1 MRDTL
6 LTINQLTVRFGG
18 LVAID
23 SFDLAVETGKITALV
38 GPNGAGKTTV
48 LNCISG
54 YVTPAGGTIHFK
66 DTHLLPLGPERRV
79 RLGIGRTFQNL
90 QLFTSM
96 TVLENLLTAQH
107 AALHADLFRGMLP
120 FGPAR
125 REDRL
130 ARAHARDL
138 LRLLGLE
145 RYADVTAG
153 ALPFGVQKLVGVA
166 RALVVRPKLV
176 LLDEPAAGV
185 PNRDV
190 DALAANLRRWRDE
203 LGTTLLLIEHNMG
216 LVSSVADTV
225 AVLDYGRKL
234 AEGDPQTVLR
244 DPAVLEAY
252 LGRAGAQ
259 GEERASHAES

>member
-1 MRDTL
+1 MSEPL
-6 LTINQLTVRFGG
+6 LEIRQLTARFGG

-23 SFDLAVETGKITALV
+23 AFDLTVATGQIVALV

-54 YVTPAGGTIHFK
+54 FVTPASGSIHFQGR
-66 DTHLLPLGPERRV
+66 DVLPLGADRRAG
-79 RLGIGRTFQNL
+79 LGIGRTFQNL
-90 QLFTSM
+90 QLFASM

-107 AALHADLFRGMLP
+107 ARLHADLLRGMLP

-125 REDRL
+125 HEDRRAREQ
-130 ARAHARDL
+130 ARATLH
-138 LRLLGLE
+138 LLGLE
-145 RYADVTAG
+145 RYADLPTG
-153 ALPFGVQKLVGVA
+153 ALPFGAQQMVGVA
-166 RALVVRPKLV
+166 RALVLHPRLV

-185 PNRDV
+185 PNREV

-203 LGTTLLLIEHNMG
+203 IGTTLLLIEHNMG
-216 LVSSVADTV
+216 LVQAVADRVT
-225 AVLDYGRKL
+225 VLDYGRTL
-234 AEGDPQTVLR
+234 AEGDPTTVLR

-259 GEERASHAES
+259 